1 MRVFNGIGSFE
12 RPEGGVAVTIGTF
25 DGVHLGHRALIEET
39 RRAAAGLGART
50 AAITWDRHP
59 LETLRPEK
67 VPPLLTTTARKLEL
81 LEECGLDITALVA
94 FSRELSQWPPERFVR
109 DILVPLGVVHVVV
122 GERWRFG
129 HGAVGDTD
137 LLTELGAAHGFTVTT
152 LNLVKDGGEPV
163 SSSRI
168 RRAVAEGDMGSAA
181 EMLSRP
187 FDLSGP
193 VVGGDSRGK
202 ELGYPTA
209 NVALPRGMAHP
220 PRGVYAG
227 RASAPGVAA
236 AAAINVGVNPTFG
249 GDETTTP
256 IRIEAYLLDF
266 SGDLYGIDLRVGF
279 VQRLRN
285 ELTFDSVEE
294 LIAQM
299 KEDVEAARR
308 LTC

>member
-1 MRVFNGIGSFE
+1 MRVFDGIGSFE

-39 RRAAAGLGART
+39 RRAAAGIGART

-59 LETLRPEK
+59 LETLRREK

-81 LEECGLDITALVA
+81 LEACALDITALVA
-94 FSRELSQWPPERFVR
+94 FSKALSQWPPERFVR

-137 LLTELGAAHGFTVTT
+137 LLTKLGAAHGFTVTT
-152 LNLVKDGGEPV
+152 LNLVKDAGEPV

-181 EMLSRP
+181 EMLGRP

-209 NVALPRGMAHP
+209 NVAVPRGMAHP

-227 RASAPGVAA
+227 RASAPGVDA